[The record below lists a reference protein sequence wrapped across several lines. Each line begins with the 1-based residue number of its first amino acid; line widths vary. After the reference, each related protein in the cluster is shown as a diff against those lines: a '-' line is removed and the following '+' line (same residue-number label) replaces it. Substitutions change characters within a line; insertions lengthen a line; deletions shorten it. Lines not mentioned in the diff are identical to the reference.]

1 MANTARCLAC
11 PLQCMNGGGMLLYF
25 LTVEFFDFPLFLNA
39 LVKKQCKGLSRRQV
53 MVDGSDRCCHGIR
66 TGSHS
71 RSSRCPDA
79 NNITFRYLK
88 SGRKRVADKLDHTWP
103 ECRMVLLVLRFFLYL
118 SAFIPKSLAPIGQA
132 VLEHDLAIS
141 FTPMYRALIWV
152 LVKQG
157 HYSRGGGGPAIVIEL
172 AV

>member
-1 MANTARCLAC
+1 
-11 PLQCMNGGGMLLYF
+11 
-25 LTVEFFDFPLFLNA
+25 
-39 LVKKQCKGLSRRQV
+39 
-53 MVDGSDRCCHGIR
+53 
-66 TGSHS
+66 
-71 RSSRCPDA
+71 
-79 NNITFRYLK
+79 
-88 SGRKRVADKLDHTWP
+88 
-103 ECRMVLLVLRFFLYL
+103 MVLLVLRFFLYL